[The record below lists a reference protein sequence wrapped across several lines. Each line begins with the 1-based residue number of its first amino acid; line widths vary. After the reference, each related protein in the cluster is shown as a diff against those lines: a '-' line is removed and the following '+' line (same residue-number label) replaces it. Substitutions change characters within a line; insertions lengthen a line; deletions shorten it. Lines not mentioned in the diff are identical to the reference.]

1 MYYCSSFELMIHV
14 HLPVIFMRYDYP
26 PPLCIRIAKQSIV
39 LAKQHN
45 LRLEKNPKRFQ
56 KICSDKRGR

>member
-1 MYYCSSFELMIHV
+1 MIHV
-14 HLPVIFMRYDYP
+14 YLLVIFTCYDHP

-45 LRLEKNPKRFQ
+45 LRLEKNPKHFQ